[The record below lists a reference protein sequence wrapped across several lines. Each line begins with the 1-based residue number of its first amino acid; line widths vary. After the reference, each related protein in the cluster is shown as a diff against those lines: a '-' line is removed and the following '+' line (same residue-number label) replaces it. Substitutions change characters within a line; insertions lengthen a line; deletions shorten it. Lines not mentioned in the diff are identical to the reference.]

1 MVGLA
6 ESAYDLRF
14 RLLGVPVRIHPFFW
28 LVSAIMGFQSFEN
41 DIPAVLLW
49 MACVFVS
56 ILVHEFGHALM
67 SKVFNC
73 SPSVVLWGMGG
84 LCYSQGEQQ
93 TPRQRLAVIF
103 AGPGAGFLLFGV
115 VVLLFWILLGIS
127 PIDQAQFVANEF
139 GLSQTRGQFG
149 PKLIAAV
156 DLESSQGKFV
166 FNVYW
171 FLVQINLFWGLV
183 NLLPVWPLDGGQAT
197 QILLTFYDRSRGQRW
212 GHVVSLLVAGAVALI
227 SYALTQRLFMTVF
240 FGYFA
245 LVNYQVL
252 QTLHQAHSMGLYQD
266 DEWWRK

>member
-1 MVGLA
+1 M
-6 ESAYDLRF
+6 
-14 RLLGVPVRIHPFFW
+14 
-28 LVSAIMGFQSFEN
+28 
-41 DIPAVLLW
+41 
-49 MACVFVS
+49 
-56 ILVHEFGHALM
+56 
-67 SKVFNC
+67 
-73 SPSVVLWGMGG
+73 
-84 LCYSQGEQQ
+84 
-93 TPRQRLAVIF
+93 
-103 AGPGAGFLLFGV
+103 
-115 VVLLFWILLGIS
+115 VVLLFWIRSGHLARRSG
-127 PIDQAQFVANEF
+127 A
-139 GLSQTRGQFG
+139 
-149 PKLIAAV
+149 LIAYSVSGFRKPRRVRRKLSTAF
-156 DLESSQGKFV
+156 DPRAHQGKFV

-227 SYALTQRLFMTVF
+227 SYTLTQRLFLTVF